1 MKEFAVSKRQ
11 QTQQTARFQ
20 SHELKL
26 IKAQSE
32 GEKGMV
38 KMLRSIM
45 DGIKSWREDQ
55 DAVSKEGL
63 QNNEIGLLEM

>member
-1 MKEFAVSKRQ
+1 
-11 QTQQTARFQ
+11 
-20 SHELKL
+20 
-26 IKAQSE
+26 
-32 GEKGMV
+32 MV
-38 KMLRSIM
+38 KMLKSII